1 MKTRPLARIAPVQR
15 IAAPFRAVVFAKFA
29 AVAALG
35 IFLTPAKISAADAA
49 KTDAAITHG
58 LAFLVS
64 HQRDDGSVG
73 VADSQNSVGVTSLA
87 GLAWIRSGAHAE
99 NVGRVAKFIIA
110 CQREDG
116 FIAAAAPRGG
126 SMYDHAFATLF
137 LATHA
142 KAAAQPALNEPL
154 AKAVALIVKSQN
166 PEGAWRY
173 QPAPKDGDASVTACQ
188 LMALVAAKGAG
199 VEVPGAVIETAVG
212 YLKRCQ
218 NPDGGF
224 RYLAA
229 DGTSGFPRSAA
240 ALAASLAAR
249 ELVPPAIQ
257 PNTANGAAYLLGFL
271 PDGTKQQ
278 ASGGFF
284 MHGHYYAGQV
294 LRSRGGEGFARW
306 REAVAT
312 ALLNTQKEDGAWA
325 NQVSTE
331 FGTSEACLIL
341 QTVKAGR

>member
-1 MKTRPLARIAPVQR
+1 MKTRPLAPLQP
-15 IAAPFRAVVFAKFA
+15 IAAAL
-29 AVAALG
+29 AALG
-35 IFLTPAKISAADAA
+35 ILLAVPHIRGADAD
-49 KTDAAITHG
+49 KTAAAITRG
-58 LAFLVS
+58 LAFLAG
-64 HQRDDGSVG
+64 HQREDGSVG

-87 GLAWIRSGAHAE
+87 GLAWIGSGANAE
-99 NVGRVAKFIIA
+99 NVARAAKFIVA

-116 FIAAAAPRGG
+116 FIVAAAPRGG
-126 SMYDHAFATLF
+126 SMYDHGFATLF

-142 KAAAQPALNEPL
+142 KAAAQPALKKPL
-154 AKAVALIVKSQN
+154 ERAVALIVKSQG
-166 PEGAWRY
+166 PAGAWRY
-173 QPAPKDGDASVTACQ
+173 LPAPNDGDVSVTSCQ

-199 VEVPGAVIETAVG
+199 AEVPDATIENAVG

-224 RYLAA
+224 RYLANEGA
-229 DGTSGFPRSAA
+229 SGFPRSAA

-249 ELVPPAIQ
+249 GLVAPAIQ
-257 PNTANGAAYLLGFL
+257 PDAANGTAYVLGFL
-271 PDGTKQQ
+271 PDGTQQ
-278 ASGGFF
+278 VGGGFF

-294 LRSRGGEGFARW
+294 LRARGGEAFARW

-312 ALLNTQKEDGAWA
+312 ALLAAQKEDGAWA
-325 NQVSTE
+325 NQVSPE